1 MKNEGRKLAR
11 ILNITNILYILLW
24 LVQFLPNR
32 TSGDTGQIAAFTVV
46 FLSAIE
52 VIFLLVSV
60 FGYNKP
66 LYTTAKSIINTVFT
80 ILLLW
85 ILLTAKFNILS
96 ESMFPSP
103 EIVLQQLIKDS
114 NRLLTDSL
122 SSLLTLCK
130 GYLTALVLGIFLG
143 SLAGMSK
150 KLCSSLTYIT
160 SFLKMIPP
168 IVYIPY
174 AIACL
179 PYYSMV
185 ATFVIFMASFW
196 PIFSSTFAGVSSV
209 EKQYLDSAAV
219 LNVSVFSRIIHII
232 LPASLSE
239 IFIGCNQGLAYS
251 FILLTSAEM
260 IGGSSGIGYYI
271 KYYSD
276 FGDFKRIIVGILVI
290 GVIISLLTFLINK
303 LEKYLLRW
311 RAE

>member
-1 MKNEGRKLAR
+1 MKYKDRKFTR

-24 LVQFLPNR
+24 LVQLMPDNTVEDQGKF
-32 TSGDTGQIAAFTVV
+32 TVYTVV
-46 FLSAIE
+46 FMSAFEAVFI
-52 VIFLLVSV
+52 IISL
-60 FGYNKP
+60 FGYKKQ
-66 LYTTAKSIINTVFT
+66 LYNTAKSIISTVFT
-80 ILLLW
+80 ALLLW
-85 ILLTAKFNILS
+85 ILATAKFNILN

-103 EIVLQQLIKDS
+103 ELVLQQLAEDHS
-114 NRLLTDSL
+114 RLINDAL
-122 SSLLTLCK
+122 SSLQTLAK
-130 GYLTALVLGIFLG
+130 GYLTAVVSGIILG

-150 KLCSSLTYIT
+150 KLCDSIAYIT
-160 SFLKMIPP
+160 SFLKLIPP

-185 ATFVIFMASFW
+185 STFVIFVASFW
-196 PIFSSTFAGVSSV
+196 PVFSCTFSGVSNV
-209 EKQYLDSAAV
+209 DKQYIDSANV
-219 LNVSVFSRIIHII
+219 LNVNVISRIWNVI

-260 IGGSSGIGYYI
+260 IGGSSGSGYYI

-290 GVIISLLTFLINK
+290 GVIISILTFLINK

-311 RAE
+311 KAK